1 MLDGV
6 YCDPIVQDSF
16 QESVFAE
23 FTGQLYRYRPAADDL
38 AYLAGVGMAA
48 PPGEKVTDDDQV
60 RRRGTRRAFACR
72 HRRQHIGGVGLEAF
86 ALPAVLVDGSPG
98 ALGGQLEAVDER
110 HTGLGWESTC
120 KADHPEA
127 VAPMAEVPCLQLL
140 AMEVGD
146 IGVGL
151 AVLAGFVAE
160 LPEVRVPC
168 ELEQL
173 GFSTWRLGLGPS
185 YFGRL
190 AQGQFAPQEG

>member
-48 PPGEKVTDDDQV
+48 PPGEQVTD
-60 RRRGTRRAFACR
+60 
-72 HRRQHIGGVGLEAF
+72 E
-86 ALPAVLVDGSPG
+86 
-98 ALGGQLEAVDER
+98 
-110 HTGLGWESTC
+110 
-120 KADHPEA
+120 

-146 IGVGL
+146 VGVGL